1 MRKAQIHIKNI
12 KKRQNDTEFGGEG
25 MSSLNCGDLY
35 RPRGGGGV
43 KISLTLSNSRLMYS
57 SLSRYG
63 HGGRL

>member
-35 RPRGGGGV
+35 RPRGGGGG
-43 KISLTLSNSRLMYS
+43 KNITNSI
-57 SLSRYG
+57 
-63 HGGRL
+63 